1 MTTGFTYAALFYFV
15 SLIVTGLLAVTLG
28 DAFSDLKP
36 EFLFTWLLGLLLIA
50 APAGFVFGL
59 RLNRKKR
66 EQLAKAESAPET
78 PQQYRER
85 HQTKSVRPVSPPK
98 MDRKFSD
105 ETREYLEKTRHV
117 DTKGLTEFLKETRSH
132 QLEEL
137 KKGLENGSA
146 GA

>member
-28 DAFSDLKP
+28 DAFSELKP
-36 EFLFTWLLGLLLIA
+36 QFLFTWLLGLLVIA

-66 EQLAKAESAPET
+66 EQLANPEPKPET

-85 HQTKSVRPVSPPK
+85 HQTKTVRPVSPPK
-98 MDRKFSD
+98 KHRGFSE

-132 QLEEL
+132 QIEEM
-137 KKGLENGSA
+137 KKSLENGSA